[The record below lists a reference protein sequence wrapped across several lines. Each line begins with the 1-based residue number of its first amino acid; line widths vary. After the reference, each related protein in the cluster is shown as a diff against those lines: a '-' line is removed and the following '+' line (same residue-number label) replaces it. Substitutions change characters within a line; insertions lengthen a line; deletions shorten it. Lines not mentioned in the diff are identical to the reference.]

1 MARKITEALLRQGAK
16 KMGAKEREA
25 CEDELANHKSDL
37 AGKEQEHEGSRPDLL
52 QETGRIKH
60 RIKFLEEMLN
70 KDDDLKA
77 CSGAE
82 RDRLVK
88 QADSLARTISNGMLS
103 AREESTRQIKDP
115 QAFELAVR
123 KQIAHQRAQLQNIQ
137 AWQQIK
143 RRLEPDNPM
152 ADNVGLLQS

>member
-25 CEDELANHKSDL
+25 CEEELANHKADL

-70 KDDDLKA
+70 RDDDLKA
-77 CSGAE
+77 ASGAE

-88 QADSLARTISNGMLS
+88 QAAELEVKIKKEML
-103 AREESTRQIKDP
+103 TPRQEALRSHVNP
-115 QAFELAVR
+115 QDFEMAVR
-123 KQIAHQRAQLQNIQ
+123 QQMAHQKNQLKNIQ

-143 RRLEPDNPM
+143 RRLEPENPM
-152 ADNVGLLQS
+152 ADNVGLLQR

>member
-1 MARKITEALLRQGAK
+1 MARNVTEAALREGAK

-25 CEDELANHKSDL
+25 CEQELEQHKADL
-37 AGKEQEHEGSRPDLL
+37 EGKEQEHEGSRPDLL
-52 QETGRIKH
+52 QEKLRIQK
-60 RIKFLEEMLN
+60 RVKFLEEMLN

-82 RDRLVK
+82 RDRLSK
-88 QADSLARTISNGMLS
+88 TAEELAAKIKNGNLS
-103 AREESTRQIKDP
+103 HREESYRSHVSP
-115 QAFELAVR
+115 QDFELAVR
-123 KQIAHQRAQLQNIQ
+123 KQIAHQRAQLKNIQ